1 MNKKVRNRYHRR
13 LLLDEI
19 SNKQKPLQSL
29 NKQLASETDTLKSNV
44 IGMKSIGISY
54 SISFKNLSNE
64 QYEVLRYGLNHGLA
78 THQNTSDI
86 VAAAESVWDEIYRQ
100 SLWKETHS
108 HMERAKNSSIGIQS
122 NRFR

>member
-19 SNKQKPLQSL
+19 SNKHKRLKSL

-54 SISFKNLSNE
+54 SISFKSLSNE

-78 THQNTSDI
+78 TDQNTSDT
-86 VAAAESVWDEIYRQ
+86 VAAAESVWDQINRQ
-100 SLWKETHS
+100 SLWKETYS

>member
-1 MNKKVRNRYHRR
+1 MNQKVRNRYHRC

-19 SNKQKPLQSL
+19 SNKHKRLKSL

-86 VAAAESVWDEIYRQ
+86 VAAAESVWNQINRQ

-108 HMERAKNSSIGIQS
+108 HTERVKNSSIGIQS